1 MVCVATLFLTVTQ
14 EKLILGVNFP
24 FPITIFKTEMD
35 IFEIEQKFR
44 HRLGVN
50 EMLTLTHLTL
60 NGDIDCKDIIGLC
73 GHQNPQIAF
82 RASWTLE
89 SIAYRNPEIFLFHL
103 SDFLSLYPTITNHS
117 VQRCFTKIMMQL
129 TDEKFMRK
137 AMFKAS
143 VFDECLTV
151 SFDWLLNPETPVA
164 VQCNALDIIFQ
175 LSPYHDWIIEE
186 LAIILE
192 QKLVSNSPALL
203 SRSKKIL
210 KRINLK

>member
-1 MVCVATLFLTVTQ
+1 
-14 EKLILGVNFP
+14 
-24 FPITIFKTEMD
+24 
-35 IFEIEQKFR
+35 
-44 HRLGVN
+44 
-50 EMLTLTHLTL
+50 
-60 NGDIDCKDIIGLC
+60 
-73 GHQNPQIAF
+73 
-82 RASWTLE
+82 
-89 SIAYRNPEIFLFHL
+89 
-103 SDFLSLYPTITNHS
+103 
-117 VQRCFTKIMMQL
+117 MMQL

-137 AMFKAS
+137 AKFKAS

-151 SFDWLLNPETPVA
+151 SFDWLLNRETPVA

-186 LAIILE
+186 LAVILE